1 MCLYRKRSESEQIAN
16 VKTTAAVS
24 EQKWKEAFQAVKAPF
39 EITDV
44 LPEQQ
49 DAIKAFFKGKDV
61 FVNLPTGFGKSLIFQ
76 CLPLV
81 ADIVH
86 DKPRGSSVIVVISP
100 LRSLM
105 EDQVQ
110 YLNSICIPA
119 IAITDVEDPEAI
131 QHVLNGNF
139 LVVFGSP
146 DCSLSTAVHFLQ

>member
-1 MCLYRKRSESEQIAN
+1 MAEELPGCLYRKRSESEQIAN
-16 VKTTAAVS
+16 VKTMAAVS
-24 EQKWKEAFQAVKAPF
+24 EQKWKEAFQAVKAQF
-39 EITDV
+39 EITDL

-81 ADIVH
+81 ADSVH

-131 QHVLNGNF
+131 QQVLLF
-139 LVVFGSP
+139 DYRAL
-146 DCSLSTAVHFLQ
+146 SLMNSRYL